1 MNLPLVQR
9 VEFPAWRPVKIKHN
23 CRRHNCKDR
32 QKDIGDL
39 RTESPNYVTYGI
51 NFPSV
56 SVEIIILPPLCFSVL
71 FDTYEEFP
79 KKPCRCQVDLEIGSK
94 TEAK

>member
-1 MNLPLVQR
+1 MVEGTITNKSRWLPEHNKILETLKQKVQIMLHTCM
-9 VEFPAWRPVKIKHN
+9 V
-23 CRRHNCKDR
+23 
-32 QKDIGDL
+32 Q
-39 RTESPNYVTYGI
+39 